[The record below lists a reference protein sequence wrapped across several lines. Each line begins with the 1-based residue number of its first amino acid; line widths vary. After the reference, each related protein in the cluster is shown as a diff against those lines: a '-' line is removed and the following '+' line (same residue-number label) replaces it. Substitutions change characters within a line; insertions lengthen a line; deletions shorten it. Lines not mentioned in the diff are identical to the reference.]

1 MDVDG
6 EKGDVEM
13 ASESDSDDMSSA
25 DEAKENELNQQ
36 KSSLLNRVCLSLNLK
51 SFIVSVLTWTFDF
64 VD

>member
-36 KSSLLNRVCLSLNLK
+36 KSSLLNRVCI
-51 SFIVSVLTWTFDF
+51 F
-64 VD
+64 